1 MQRFGRSILWT
12 LAILVALTA
21 WGGAR
26 PAHAT
31 LESYEIIFHP
41 VTGPAPTGFITVN
54 VTPCIFCILP
64 ASDVTFFDV
73 TDPGL
78 SGSPEWTLTDPRV
91 LLDVVVVGSNVVG
104 INYTLGHDTT
114 PPPAVPTGDFLTLT
128 GLIDTYS
135 IFPSGPGLPLGLGTY
150 TLLPVPEAPLGTASM
165 ALAALAAA
173 WLASRRRRSVLPR

>member
-1 MQRFGRSILWT
+1 MQRFGRSMLWT

-21 WGGAR
+21 WGGTR

-31 LESYEIIFHP
+31 LASYEIIFHP
-41 VTGPAPTGFITVN
+41 ATGPAPTGFITVN
-54 VTPCIFCILP
+54 VTCHLCALP
-64 ASDVTFFDV
+64 AGSVTFFDV
-73 TDPGL
+73 NVPGL

-91 LLDVVVVGSNVVG
+91 FLDVLVGAINVVG
-104 INYTLGHDTT
+104 INYTVGHDTT
-114 PPPAVPTGDFLTLT
+114 SPPAVPTGDFLTLT
-128 GLIDTYS
+128 GPIDTYS

-173 WLASRRRRSVLPR
+173 WLASRRRGRALAG